1 MDYKKIGQFI
11 STLRKNKK
19 LTQEQLANKLNIT
32 KNAVSK
38 WERGLGLMD
47 LSLLKP
53 LSEIL
58 EVSITELL
66 SGEKFDEEN
75 IIQNTEEIVENTISY
90 ANEKINKEKNKNMF
104 IGFLII
110 IISIIGMFFCYKLIL
125 IIKYNTK
132 GLNSKSE
139 IVDGLKKDSNLK
151 IYKKT
156 IEEEK
161 YILFD
166 NIKIRND
173 FKNYE
178 IIKNTY
184 PEGLIKLENKNKND
198 DIQYI
203 YISKGPQ
210 IIDVFTDD
218 NLFFSNTTKINN
230 TTKYF
235 TSADRKYFLLKN
247 DINNDVDYFKFVKNN
262 YIIESNIFMSKR
274 TILEN
279 YAFNIF
285 SSIVIPKTEYIKY
298 ISGDYQGYI
307 TKINKSQ
314 EVNIIRDDY
323 NYKFYFFG
331 ENLDEK
337 YIIELLSTLE
347 IK

>member
-173 FKNYE
+173 FKEKSFDEKE
-178 IIKNTY
+178 INDNKEKVNSMDFQYYHLPKFEEINLLALQIKEFHTLD
-184 PEGLIKLENKNKND
+184 E
-198 DIQYI
+198 DI
-203 YISKGPQ
+203 
-210 IIDVFTDD
+210 T
-218 NLFFSNTTKINN
+218 
-230 TTKYF
+230 
-235 TSADRKYFLLKN
+235 
-247 DINNDVDYFKFVKNN
+247 
-262 YIIESNIFMSKR
+262 
-274 TILEN
+274 
-279 YAFNIF
+279 
-285 SSIVIPKTEYIKY
+285 KTEKEIKY
-298 ISGDYQGYI
+298 LKS
-307 TKINKSQ
+307 KLINKSQ
-314 EVNIIRDDY
+314 
-323 NYKFYFFG
+323 
-331 ENLDEK
+331 L
-337 YIIELLSTLE
+337 
-347 IK
+347 

>member
-1 MDYKKIGQFI
+1 
-11 STLRKNKK
+11 
-19 LTQEQLANKLNIT
+19 
-32 KNAVSK
+32 
-38 WERGLGLMD
+38 MD

-66 SGEKFDEEN
+66 SGEKFGEEN

-125 IIKYNTK
+125 IIKYNAK
-132 GLNSKSE
+132 DLNSKSE
-139 IVDGLKKDSNLK
+139 IVDGLKKDSDLK

-203 YISKGPQ
+203 YISK
-210 IIDVFTDD
+210 
-218 NLFFSNTTKINN
+218 
-230 TTKYF
+230 
-235 TSADRKYFLLKN
+235 
-247 DINNDVDYFKFVKNN
+247 
-262 YIIESNIFMSKR
+262 
-274 TILEN
+274 
-279 YAFNIF
+279 
-285 SSIVIPKTEYIKY
+285 
-298 ISGDYQGYI
+298 
-307 TKINKSQ
+307 
-314 EVNIIRDDY
+314 
-323 NYKFYFFG
+323 
-331 ENLDEK
+331 
-337 YIIELLSTLE
+337 
-347 IK
+347 